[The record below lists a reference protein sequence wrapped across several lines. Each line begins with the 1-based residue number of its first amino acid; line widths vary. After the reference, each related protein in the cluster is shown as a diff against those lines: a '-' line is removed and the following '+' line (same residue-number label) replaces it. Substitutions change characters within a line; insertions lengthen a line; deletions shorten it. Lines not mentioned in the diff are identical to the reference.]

1 MKILETKRL
10 ILRNFT
16 ENDIETLT
24 EINQDPKVCE
34 FLPAIGTR
42 DSTEKLIKKII
53 EHNSEHGFS
62 LYAVELKSTQEM
74 IGWCGLMI
82 PSFEAHFTP
91 AVEIG
96 WRLASNQWNQ
106 GYATEAAIAILEYA
120 FKNLKL
126 KEIVS
131 FTAAGNIRSRR
142 VMEKIGLHHDLLD
155 DFDHPKI
162 EKSHPLCRHVLYR
175 ISSDELI
182 MDENQGK
189 SYDLIADDFAK
200 MRDSF
205 YKEKKYIDLFMSYL
219 KPQSHV
225 LDIGCGSG
233 HPIASYL
240 IEHDFQVTG
249 VDGSKKL
256 LEIANQK
263 CPKMKSIYG
272 DIRTVDIN
280 TQFDGIIEWWCLFH
294 LPKQDHQK
302 MITRFARW
310 LKKDGILQFT
320 TGDSEYDD
328 RSSAMLNQELRFYSL
343 TPAVYEKY
351 LIENNFKILLCE
363 ADQDQHLVWTAR
375 YEP

>member
-16 ENDIETLT
+16 ENDIEILT

-53 EHNSEHGFS
+53 EHDSEHGFS
-62 LYAVELKSTQEM
+62 LYAVELKSTGEM

-106 GYATEAAIAILEYA
+106 GYATEAAIAALEYA

-131 FTAAGNIRSRR
+131 FTAEDNIRSRR
-142 VMEKIGLHHDLLD
+142 VMEKIGLHHDLSD

-182 MDENQGK
+182 MNE
-189 SYDLIADDFAK
+189 
-200 MRDSF
+200 
-205 YKEKKYIDLFMSYL
+205 
-219 KPQSHV
+219 
-225 LDIGCGSG
+225 
-233 HPIASYL
+233 
-240 IEHDFQVTG
+240 
-249 VDGSKKL
+249 
-256 LEIANQK
+256 
-263 CPKMKSIYG
+263 
-272 DIRTVDIN
+272 
-280 TQFDGIIEWWCLFH
+280 
-294 LPKQDHQK
+294 
-302 MITRFARW
+302 
-310 LKKDGILQFT
+310 
-320 TGDSEYDD
+320 
-328 RSSAMLNQELRFYSL
+328 
-343 TPAVYEKY
+343 
-351 LIENNFKILLCE
+351 
-363 ADQDQHLVWTAR
+363 R